1 MKDRI
6 KRYYW
11 AFRQWWFEHDS
22 IELVLF
28 ASIFGFTG
36 WMAYHAILGII
47 GRFS

>member
-1 MKDRI
+1 MKKLWYKI
-6 KRYYW
+6 KYYY
-11 AFRQWWFEHDS
+11 EIHDG

>member
-1 MKDRI
+1 MK
-6 KRYYW
+6 KYYM

-28 ASIFGFTG
+28 ASLASCVG
-36 WMAYHAILGII
+36 WAGYQVVIALI